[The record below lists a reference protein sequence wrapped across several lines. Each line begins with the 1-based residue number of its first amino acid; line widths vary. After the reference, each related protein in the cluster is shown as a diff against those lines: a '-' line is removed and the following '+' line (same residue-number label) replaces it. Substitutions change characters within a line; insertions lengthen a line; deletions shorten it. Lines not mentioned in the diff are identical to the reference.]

1 MSKTLK
7 IILAIILA
15 IILLF
20 LGLVAGGMLFSAQGN
35 NTASYDD
42 FMMTSNSYKG
52 EMSYGVAEEASISED
67 MFENN
72 SNEKLVYTGSVNIGT
87 EELDESYNQAQ
98 DLMKS
103 HNAFIENIN
112 RSEDYISLSIR
123 VPKDKFL
130 AFYHSLSEISGT
142 ITDSNINVE
151 NYTKSY
157 KDNERRIDILQT
169 EYDELK
175 ELLQEA
181 TNVEEILAIKDRMSY
196 VTYDLESLTAQNNE
210 IDYDVEYSILELRL
224 RKVGNNVIEDTPF
237 GRQVKDAFKNSLVI
251 FKTMILGLIN
261 IWWILVIPIIIVIIY
276 KKRKTYKK

>member
-1 MSKTLK
+1 MSKPLK
-7 IILAIILA
+7 IILVIVLA
-15 IILLF
+15 IVLLF
-20 LGLVAGGMLFSAQGN
+20 AGVIAGVGLYSAREEFHQ
-35 NTASYDD
+35 SYSDSGL
-42 FMMTSNSYKG
+42 MSSNSYKE

-112 RSEDYISLSIR
+112 RSENYISLSIR

-151 NYTKSY
+151 NYTKYY

-237 GRQVKDAFKNSLVI
+237 GRQMRDAFKNSLLI
-251 FKTMILGLIN
+251 FKTVILGLIN
-261 IWWILVIPIIIVIIY
+261 IWWIII
-276 KKRKTYKK
+276 